1 MGLIDR
7 IMLPD
12 NMSLYELDQRLAKW
26 VKFHNA
32 MLMWATIHALGI
44 PVSENNARTM
54 VLHLK
59 IKPTSQD
66 FHGGSTAKGFKLE
79 EAYALPIEEARKY
92 PKPWPESLEQL
103 ELMQKQSESKR
114 QGNVCACMVDCPPL
128 AVQTVPFGGIKNL
141 GMSGSIP
148 TWRATLE
155 EHFNLGKKM
164 PISR

>member
-1 MGLIDR
+1 MPSLRAEMSKCYNCGVKGSVKTLQKCSKCKAAKYCSRECQKADWATHKPSCNNNSELAEALKEQDNTPMGLIDR

-59 IKPTSQD
+59 IKPT
-66 FHGGSTAKGFKLE
+66 
-79 EAYALPIEEARKY
+79 
-92 PKPWPESLEQL
+92 
-103 ELMQKQSESKR
+103 
-114 QGNVCACMVDCPPL
+114 
-128 AVQTVPFGGIKNL
+128 
-141 GMSGSIP
+141 
-148 TWRATLE
+148 
-155 EHFNLGKKM
+155 
-164 PISR
+164 